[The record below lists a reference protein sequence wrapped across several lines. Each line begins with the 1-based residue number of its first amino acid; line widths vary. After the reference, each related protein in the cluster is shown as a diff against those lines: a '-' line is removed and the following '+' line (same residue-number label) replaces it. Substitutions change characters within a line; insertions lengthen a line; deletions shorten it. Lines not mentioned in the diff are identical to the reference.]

1 MRAARFAVVLI
12 VLAAGP
18 LLAADKWWDFYKRG
32 NAATRTND
40 WSTVSEQMQQAIAEK
55 PSEEFAARARNEI
68 LLYVPHFW
76 LGVAK
81 ANLGDADGA
90 LAEFRT
96 SESMG
101 VVQRTQYWPELRKW
115 RSYAETQK
123 AKSASQQSSDS
134 RKTADLALQKA
145 LRGQIQAITAGAD
158 RLDSFKVAQ
167 RRMTEAREQ
176 YNAAGNDRKAYQQA
190 ADTATGAYDLFV
202 SAAEEAKKKKLAGGK
217 TAPPKP
223 QPVTPATPTQVV
235 TTTHV
240 EEPVDVVVEPIESK
254 VAAEA
259 RVAVQQLRRRLSA
272 TRPTT
277 PELRAFLRDA
287 QKRTDGWDRELR
299 DKPSDGEVEEIAIE
313 VDTLARELT
322 LRTAVATPTPG
333 EPGTTTAVVATPL
346 PKVKL
351 QTAYVAFANGNMAGS
366 EQLLE
371 VYLSEH
377 RKEAEAYL
385 LRGCVRYT
393 RAMLSREPGSLL
405 PSAEADFRKALELNR
420 RIGLDAKQFSP
431 KLVAFFNEVR
441 KQRAGVR

>member
-1 MRAARFAVVLI
+1 MRAARFAAVLAI
-12 VLAAGP
+12 LAAGP
-18 LLAADKWWDFYKRG
+18 LLAADKWWDYYKRG
-32 NAATRTND
+32 NGATQTND
-40 WSTVSEQMQQAIAEK
+40 WSTVSEQMQRAIAEK

-81 ANLGDADGA
+81 VNLGDTDGA

-101 VVQRTQYWPELRKW
+101 VIQRTQYWPELRKW
-115 RSYAETQK
+115 RSYAEEQK
-123 AKSASQQSSDS
+123 AKNASRQSSDS
-134 RKTADLALQKA
+134 RKIADLALQKA

-158 RLDSFKVAQ
+158 RLDSFRAAQ

-176 YNAAGNDRKAYQQA
+176 YNAAGNDRKAYQEA

-223 QPVTPATPTQVV
+223 VTPATPTPVV
-235 TTTHV
+235 TTTHA
-240 EEPVDVVVEPIESK
+240 EEPVNVVVVPVESK
-254 VAAEA
+254 VLAEA
-259 RVAVQQLRRRLSA
+259 RVAVQELRRRLSS

-277 PELRAFLRDA
+277 PELRAFLRNA

-313 VDTLARELT
+313 VETLARELT
-322 LRTAVATPTPG
+322 LRATAATPEPG

-346 PKVKL
+346 PKAKL

-371 VYLSEH
+371 AYLTEH
-377 RKEAEAYL
+377 RKEAKAYL

-393 RAMLSREPGSLL
+393 RAMLSREPESLL

-420 RIGLDAKQFSP
+420 SIGLDGKQFSP
-431 KLVAFFNEVR
+431 KLVAFFNEIR
-441 KQRAGVR
+441 KQRAGVK